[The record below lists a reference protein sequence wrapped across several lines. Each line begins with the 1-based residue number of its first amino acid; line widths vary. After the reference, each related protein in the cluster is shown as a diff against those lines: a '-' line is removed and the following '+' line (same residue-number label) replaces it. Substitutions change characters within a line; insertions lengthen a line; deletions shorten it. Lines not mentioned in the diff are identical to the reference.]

1 MTGLE
6 HVAGKLAAHP
16 EPAFLTFSVVV
27 FLLFL
32 GHHLGED
39 LRTWMSV
46 RKEHPEIDK
55 QLAAHLKRHARLV
68 ALMCVTGA
76 LMTIAVLFV
85 MRATVEP
92 TAQKRHVEAGQR
104 LKEAKPEHEKARR
117 DPDGHDL
124 RRARQNWSMAKRIRR
139 TERINLNTPRPFLR

>member
-32 GHHLGED
+32 GHHLRED

-55 QLAAHLKRHARLV
+55 QTRCAPQTA
-68 ALMCVTGA
+68 
-76 LMTIAVLFV
+76 
-85 MRATVEP
+85 RATRRVDVCDWRSHDNRG
-92 TAQKRHVEAGQR
+92 AVCDAG
-104 LKEAKPEHEKARR
+104 
-117 DPDGHDL
+117 DC
-124 RRARQNWSMAKRIRR
+124 
-139 TERINLNTPRPFLR
+139 